1 MSWSRIGWFYYT
13 SKKEIDFSISFYFV
27 FDYYLLVFHI
37 HNSIDM
43 TYKEVFTK
51 WIGKKY
57 AESKELWHQC
67 VWWAKLF
74 CQEMWY
80 PIKWFSWSA
89 LKWWQTWSPFN
100 NEWKRIENSPTAIP
114 KAGSII
120 FFDKS
125 SVNPYGH
132 VAVVDEWSTWM
143 RLVIVEQ
150 NAWSGNGNGI
160 GANAITR
167 REISYNAVGARG
179 KCLGWYEYIWVK
191 QPEVIAPLPED
202 NTTLDRHEAIYRE
215 VIVWT
220 NLKWV
225 FDNHLGNEILNEW
238 QIKTLIDIA
247 FVKFMKTMQWKS

>member
-1 MSWSRIGWFYYT
+1 
-13 SKKEIDFSISFYFV
+13 
-27 FDYYLLVFHI
+27 
-37 HNSIDM
+37 M
-43 TYKEVFTK
+43 TYKEVFAK

-57 AESKELWHQC
+57 AESKELGHQC
-67 VWWAKLF
+67 VGWAKLF

-150 NAWSGNGNGI
+150 NAGSGNGNGI

-167 REISYNAVGARG
+167 REISYYAVGARG
-179 KCLGWYEYIWVK
+179 KCLGWYEYIWPK
-191 QPEVIAPLPED
+191 QPEVIAPLQED
-202 NTTLDRHEAIYRE
+202 KTTLDKYEAIYCKE
-215 VIVWT
+215 IEWT
-220 NLKWV
+220 NIIWM
-225 FDNHLGNEILNEW
+225 FDNHLGNEILTEW
-238 QIKTLIDIA
+238 QVKTLIDIA
-247 FVKFMKTMQWKS
+247 FVRFLKSMQWDS